1 MSLTLKTASA
11 TTVALTLAQRLAN
24 GSIFQKIGSSFLDV
38 LKLTLTQNVNSS
50 NTCKTRV
57 VMKVPYSYTLGTT
70 TYNDFANWT
79 IEVSV
84 KETCP
89 QTVAQQIP
97 WLIQSY
103 AADPTFNDLIA
114 NRANTAS

>member
-11 TTVALTLAQRLAN
+11 TTVVLTFAQRLVN
-24 GSIFQKIGSSFLDV
+24 GSVFQKIGTSFMDV
-38 LKLTLTQNVNSS
+38 LKLTATQTVNSE
-50 NTCKTRV
+50 NTAKTRV

-70 TYNDFANWT
+70 TYNEFVPLS

-84 KETCP
+84 RETCP

-103 AADPTFNDLIA
+103 AADPSFADLIVS
-114 NRANTAS
+114 RAHTAS